1 MGDAYLFDIIKDMLP
16 VLSGL
21 LGVLGI
27 LNVFKTSN
35 NRLSF
40 WGWLAVFVIVISTIA
55 TLLLAKK
62 EKNDNEREKIQLQN
76 KIDNILRDVA
86 KAREPIGEVSITY
99 WSLLPDSN
107 QLVRK
112 YKDYLNEK
120 ARGEVENFSFHNLT
134 KTNKDYFGT
143 TIDLD
148 GKLAVF
154 SIDEKNKYWPSGSFS
169 EIGLLASNFSI
180 MLCINSKHT
189 NAKDVRFI
197 IGARNNLDWGAL
209 ALLPRTSDIFYDV
222 KKDKIGLATTITYD
236 KKWVYSNGVISS
248 VRDFFG
254 SDVFFVLPSTDSRFL
269 NDYLK
274 SIGAP
279 QTLIESNKIK
289 SEIIA
294 GMSTESV
301 SVKMGDGQ
309 RFNISGEHLKKYNSK
324 DGRTFFYIKMP
335 LSEKEVSEL
344 ETKN

>member
-1 MGDAYLFDIIKDMLP
+1 
-16 VLSGL
+16 
-21 LGVLGI
+21 
-27 LNVFKTSN
+27 
-35 NRLSF
+35 
-40 WGWLAVFVIVISTIA
+40 
-55 TLLLAKK
+55 
-62 EKNDNEREKIQLQN
+62 
-76 KIDNILRDVA
+76 
-86 KAREPIGEVSITY
+86 
-99 WSLLPDSN
+99 
-107 QLVRK
+107 
-112 YKDYLNEK
+112 
-120 ARGEVENFSFHNLT
+120 
-134 KTNKDYFGT
+134 
-143 TIDLD
+143 
-148 GKLAVF
+148 
-154 SIDEKNKYWPSGSFS
+154 
-169 EIGLLASNFSI
+169 

-197 IGARNNLDWGAL
+197 IGARNNLDWCAL

>member
-1 MGDAYLFDIIKDMLP
+1 MGGAYLFDIIKDMLP

-189 NAKDVRFI
+189 NAKD
-197 IGARNNLDWGAL
+197 
-209 ALLPRTSDIFYDV
+209 
-222 KKDKIGLATTITYD
+222 
-236 KKWVYSNGVISS
+236 
-248 VRDFFG
+248 
-254 SDVFFVLPSTDSRFL
+254 
-269 NDYLK
+269 
-274 SIGAP
+274 
-279 QTLIESNKIK
+279 
-289 SEIIA
+289 
-294 GMSTESV
+294 
-301 SVKMGDGQ
+301 
-309 RFNISGEHLKKYNSK
+309 
-324 DGRTFFYIKMP
+324 
-335 LSEKEVSEL
+335 
-344 ETKN
+344 